1 LIHAITF
8 VYSFEK
14 KSIMYTI
21 NVYFNFMG
29 NTEEAMNFYKSV
41 FGGEFTGLSRFKDLP
56 GSEKIP
62 AHEQNKIMHI
72 TLTTKNGTNIMA
84 TDFLE
89 SMEQKFE
96 PLGID
101 RQIDVWIPPVN
112 LRQRSRFGESLVE
125 IEHRRHVVM
134 RGGGGSERNGKPKGQ
149 RDLLDHRDCLRRVAI
164 RLPVRGC
171 SVRRRKSVDGC
182 YAWHI
187 LPARPGSG
195 QLPS

>member
-1 LIHAITF
+1 
-8 VYSFEK
+8 
-14 KSIMYTI
+14 MQTI

-96 PLGID
+96 SGNG
-101 RQIDVWIPPVN
+101 VN
-112 LRQRSRFGESLVE
+112 LCIQAESEEEVDKLFKDLSKGGKVDMPLNKTFWGAYFGMCKDKFGVNWM
-125 IEHRRHVVM
+125 INFVYPQ
-134 RGGGGSERNGKPKGQ
+134 NQ
-149 RDLLDHRDCLRRVAI
+149 
-164 RLPVRGC
+164 
-171 SVRRRKSVDGC
+171 
-182 YAWHI
+182 
-187 LPARPGSG
+187 
-195 QLPS
+195 